1 MNHSQVGQALP
12 DAMKHRLAH
21 CPHGWPWS
29 SFHRWVRAGVYTD
42 DWACSCRRA
51 TAPLDFQDI
60 EDATGEPKLR
70 QAQPDLPAKNQSVI
84 NF

>member
-1 MNHSQVGQALP
+1 MDGRGQASTAGFVLV
-12 DAMKHRLAH
+12 
-21 CPHGWPWS
+21 
-29 SFHRWVRAGVYTD
+29 FGVYTD

-70 QAQPDLPAKNQSVI
+70 QAHEPKLHQAQPDLPAGSSY
-84 NF
+84 